1 MHRLKTQCAAFVALA
16 LLAGAGPA
24 AADAVSDFYA
34 GKTITLI
41 ISTGVGGG
49 IDANARLVARHWGD
63 HIPGKPTIVPKNMTG
78 AGHLQATNFMYNVA
92 PKDRTTIAAILPSF
106 VLYPKL

>member
-1 MHRLKTQCAAFVALA
+1 MHLVKARIAALA
-16 LLAGAGPA
+16 ARAFAAGSGSA

-92 PKDRTTIAAILPSF
+92 PKDGTTIA
-106 VLYPKL
+106 

>member
-1 MHRLKTQCAAFVALA
+1 MFSPKTHLAAAAALGLA
-16 LLAGAGPA
+16 LGAGPA
-24 AADAVSDFYA
+24 AADAISDFYT
-34 GKTITLI
+34 GKQITLI

-92 PKDRTTIAAILPSF
+92 PKDGTTIAAI
-106 VLYPKL
+106 